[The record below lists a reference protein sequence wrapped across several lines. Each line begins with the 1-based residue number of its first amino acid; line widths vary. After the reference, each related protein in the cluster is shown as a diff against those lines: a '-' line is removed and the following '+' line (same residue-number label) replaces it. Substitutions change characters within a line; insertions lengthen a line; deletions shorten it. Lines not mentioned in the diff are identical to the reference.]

1 MIKRA
6 IQKKVEES
14 LKTFPV
20 VGILGPRQVGKTT
33 LAKEILKKINSSLY
47 LDLELPSDYNKLS
60 EPELF
65 LSEQKNK
72 LIILDEIQQ
81 KPELFS
87 VIRALVDQDRKNG
100 RFLIL
105 GSSSPN
111 LLRQSAESLVPK
123 GWIPTGRIFFHNLS
137 TFLITELEA
146 DKKVVNRLW
155 IRGGFPDSFLA
166 KKELTSIDWR
176 ESFIRTYL
184 ERDIPNFGIKIP
196 SLQLRR
202 FWMMLAHSH
211 GSLWNASKIAV
222 ALGVSPPTA
231 KYYLDILEKTFIVRQ
246 LLPFYPNIKKRFVK
260 SPKVYL
266 RDSGLLHTLFSI
278 SSKEEL
284 LSHPAAGH
292 SWEGFVIEQII
303 NIISKKYGPYFYR
316 TSAGAEVDLVVVKG
330 DKAVLCIE
338 IKLSLSP
345 LPSQGFFNAMNDL
358 NCKNGIII
366 YPGDDVYSVKRN
378 IKAVPIIE
386 LSNYLPY

>member
-1 MIKRA
+1 MIKRV
-6 IQKKVEES
+6 IQKIVAES
-14 LKTFPV
+14 LTAFPV

-33 LAKEILKKINSSLY
+33 LAKEILKNINSSLY
-47 LDLELPSDYNKLS
+47 LDLELPSDYNKLN

-65 LSEQKNK
+65 LNEQKNK
-72 LIILDEIQQ
+72 LIIIDEIQQ

-111 LLRQSAESLVPK
+111 LLRQSAQSLA
-123 GWIPTGRIFFHNLS
+123 GRIFFHNLS
-137 TFLITELEA
+137 AFLITELEE
-146 DKKVVNRLW
+146 DKKVVDRLW

-166 KKELTSIDWR
+166 KKEQASIDWR
-176 ESFIRTYL
+176 ESFIKTYL

-202 FWMMLAHSH
+202 FWMMIAHSH

-231 KYYLDILEKTFIVRQ
+231 KYYLDILEETFIVRQ

-278 SSKEEL
+278 GSKEEL

-292 SWEGFVIEQII
+292 SWEGFVIEQIV
-303 NIISKKYGPYFYR
+303 NIIPKKYAPFFYR

-366 YPGDDVYSVKRN
+366 YPGDETYSVKHN
-378 IKAVPIIE
+378 VKVIPIMK
-386 LSNYLPY
+386 LADFLPD

>member
-1 MIKRA
+1 MIKRI
-6 IQKKVEES
+6 IQKEVEET
-14 LKTFPV
+14 LTTFPV

-33 LAKEILKKINSSLY
+33 LAKEIQKKISSSLY
-47 LDLELPSDYNKLS
+47 LDLELPSDFNKLT

-72 LIILDEIQQ
+72 LIIIDEIQQ

-111 LLRQSAESLVPK
+111 LLKKSAESLA
-123 GWIPTGRIFFHNLS
+123 GRIVFHNLS
-137 TFLITELEA
+137 TFLISELEE
-146 DKKVVNRLW
+146 DKKIVDRLW

-166 KKELTSIDWR
+166 KKEETSIDWR
-176 ESFIRTYL
+176 ESFIKTYL

-196 SLQLRR
+196 SIQLRR

-231 KYYLDILEKTFIVRQ
+231 KYYLDILEETFIVRQ
-246 LLPFYPNIKKRFVK
+246 LLPFYPNIKKRIVK

-278 SSKEEL
+278 GNKEEL
-284 LSHPAAGH
+284 LGHPVAGH
-292 SWEGFVIEQII
+292 SWEGFAIEQIV
-303 NIISKKYGPYFYR
+303 NILSKKFTPYFYR
-316 TSAGAEVDLVVVKG
+316 TNAGAEVDLVIVKG
-330 DKAVLCIE
+330 DKPVLCIE
-338 IKLSLSP
+338 IKLSFSP
-345 LPSQGFFNAMNDL
+345 KPTQGFFNAMDDL
-358 NCKNGIII
+358 NCKEGIIV
-366 YPGDDVYSVKRN
+366 YPGDDAYSIKHNVKV
-378 IKAVPIIE
+378 IPILK
-386 LSNYLPY
+386 LSDYLHS

>member
-1 MIKRA
+1 MIKRI
-6 IQKKVEES
+6 IQKEVEES
-14 LKTFPV
+14 LTTFPV

-33 LAKEILKKINSSLY
+33 LAKEIQKKISSSLY
-47 LDLELPSDYNKLS
+47 LDLELPSDYNKLT

-72 LIILDEIQQ
+72 LIIIDEIQQ

-87 VIRALVDQDRKNG
+87 VIRALVDQDRKKG

-111 LLRQSAESLVPK
+111 LLKQSAESLA
-123 GWIPTGRIFFHNLS
+123 GRIVFHNMS
-137 TFLITELEA
+137 TFLIPELEE
-146 DKKVVNRLW
+146 DKKTIDRLW

-166 KKELTSIDWR
+166 KKEGTSIDWR

-196 SLQLRR
+196 SIQLRR
-202 FWMMLAHSH
+202 FWMMVAHSH
-211 GSLWNASKIAV
+211 GSLWNASKVAV

-231 KYYLDILEKTFIVRQ
+231 KYYLDILEETFIVRQ
-246 LLPFYPNIKKRFVK
+246 LLPFYPNIKKRIIK

-278 SSKEEL
+278 GNKEEL
-284 LSHPAAGH
+284 LGHPVAGH
-292 SWEGFVIEQII
+292 SWEGFVIEQIV
-303 NIISKKYGPYFYR
+303 NILSKKCKPYFYR
-316 TSAGAEVDLVVVKG
+316 TSAGAEVDLVIVKG
-330 DKAVLCIE
+330 DKPVLCIE

-345 LPSQGFFNAMNDL
+345 KPTQGFFNAMNDL
-358 NCKNGIII
+358 NCKEGIII
-366 YPGDDVYSVKRN
+366 YPGDDAYSIAQNVKV
-378 IKAVPIIE
+378 IPIAK
-386 LSNYLPY
+386 LSNYLHN